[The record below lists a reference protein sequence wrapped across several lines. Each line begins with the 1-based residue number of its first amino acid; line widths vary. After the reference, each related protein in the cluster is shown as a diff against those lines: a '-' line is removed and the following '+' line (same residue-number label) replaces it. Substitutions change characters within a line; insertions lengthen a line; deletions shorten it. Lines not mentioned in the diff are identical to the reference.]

1 MQKLFL
7 LKADF
12 KDLNRAD
19 NKNYYCPDCAIIEG
33 LLSYYPRLRAELEV
47 NYLDF
52 ARPRKPLVDLIGDAN
67 QSCPVLVL
75 ENGSFINDPDEIR
88 RHLTESFRIGH
99 SH

>member
-12 KDLNRAD
+12 QDLNRAD
-19 NKNYYCPDCAIIEG
+19 GKNYYCPDCAILEG
-33 LLSYYPRLRAELEV
+33 LLSHYPRLRAELEV
-47 NYLDF
+47 NYVDF
-52 ARPRKPLVDLIGDAN
+52 VRPRKLLVDLIGEAN

-88 RHLTESFRIGH
+88 KHLTETFHIGH